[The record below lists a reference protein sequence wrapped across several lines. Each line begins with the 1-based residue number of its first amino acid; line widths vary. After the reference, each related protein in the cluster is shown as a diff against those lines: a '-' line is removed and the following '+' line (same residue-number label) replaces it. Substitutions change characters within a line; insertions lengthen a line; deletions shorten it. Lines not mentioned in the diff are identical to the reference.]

1 MIDRDVRNPTVMVG
15 GLFPAYDP
23 ILEEIDLRGVTVA
36 VQGDIMNPL
45 IPMPLSLFIYH
56 FPLIC
61 CAHGPQFLD
70 PLEENLVV
78 RVLGRQDKGHAV
90 AFKDID
96 ERLSGVETVGGDDDG
111 QVRIVAMIRFPAL
124 TSQSCLSAQSLP
136 WIGSGNSG
144 STWRRSGW
152 TITACRIW

>member
-36 VQGDIMNPL
+36 VQGYIMNPL

-96 ERLSGVETVGGDDDG
+96 ERLPGVETVGGDDDG
-111 QVRIVAMIRFPAL
+111 QVRMGVADRGDDPFSRIDLAVLP
-124 TSQSCLSAQSLP
+124 LSAIAPLD
-136 WIGSGNSG
+136 
-144 STWRRSGW
+144 RFRE
-152 TITACRIW
+152 